1 MIEVKKKNKK
11 LKKIFI
17 IVGSIFLVLVIS
29 FLFLLYGPYS
39 GFRDFLITSS
49 MTTKSHQYI
58 AKFFYSDKTIDKV
71 LKKNGIIESD
81 KSTDTKLINIK
92 KKKKSKT
99 YKNEYEKQILDRSK
113 DESLYKVINVSG
125 KTYL

>member
-1 MIEVKKKNKK
+1 MVIEVKKKNKK

-17 IVGSIFLVLVIS
+17 IVGSIFLVLVIT

-58 AKFFYSDKTIDKV
+58 SKFFYSDKTIDKV
-71 LKKNGIIESD
+71 LKKNWIIES
-81 KSTDTKLINIK
+81 
-92 KKKKSKT
+92 
-99 YKNEYEKQILDRSK
+99 YK
-113 DESLYKVINVSG
+113 
-125 KTYL
+125 